1 MARVAEHLSIA
12 ELEERFRTAKD
23 PILAR
28 HVQVI
33 WLLAQGHTSAEVSTV
48 TSFVPRWIEPL
59 RARYNAEGFAALGD
73 LRRHNGR
80 APSLLKPDLL
90 ERLRVRLADP
100 PPDGGL
106 WTSGKVACW
115 RAGELGLASVCVQ
128 RGWEALRAIE
138 WSIQKPRPRHP
149 KAATPE
155 EESTFKKTRRSRCR
169 RGRAPSRPPGRG
181 VCDRR
186 APPRPEAGP
195 APRLGAQGR
204 APDRARPS
212 PLQVALRHG
221 LHPTPLGRDDLVS
234 LHRRLQGVLCR
245 APCCLRRG
253 KRGRPRAQHRA
264 RAGPSRLAHRTEPS
278 RSRRDQAVP
287 SAELHTRASA
297 RGASL
302 ARARRACREHLLCDT
317 CRSRGRHR
325 PALHRAREP
334 RPAHRHKLPLVA
346 QTRPTEVI
354 SRKPY
359 ETYGDYRDQ
368 LVPWESYRRQI
379 ATYAEQAG
387 LPATPMAIVTGL
399 REQLAMRAAP
409 VDAASPANE
418 HVEIV
423 GDKPVLRR
431 LRAKPEATGTADLE
445 RRLKERFAP
454 IDLIDA
460 LADTQHWLNW
470 T

>member
-1 MARVAEHLSIA
+1 MPRALRPWATCAGTMGARRACSSRTCWSACASAWPIRRPMAGCGRV
-12 ELEERFRTAKD
+12 
-23 PILAR
+23 
-28 HVQVI
+28 
-33 WLLAQGHTSAEVSTV
+33 
-48 TSFVPRWIEPL
+48 
-59 RARYNAEGFAALGD
+59 
-73 LRRHNGR
+73 
-80 APSLLKPDLL
+80 
-90 ERLRVRLADP
+90 
-100 PPDGGL
+100 
-106 WTSGKVACW
+106 GKW
-115 RAGELGLASVCVQ
+115 RAGWPASSGLPRSVSNVAGRLCA
-128 RGWEALRAIE
+128 RSSGRSRSRARVIRRR
-138 WSIQKPRPRHP
+138 PRPRRNP
-149 KAATPE
+149 RL
-155 EESTFKKTRRSRCR
+155 KKTRRSRCR

-204 APDRARPS
+204 APDRTRPS

-221 LHPTPLGRDDLVS
+221 LHPAPLGRDDLVS
-234 LHRRLQGVLCR
+234 LHRRLQGVLRR

-253 KRGRPRAQHRA
+253 KRGRPRAQPRA

-325 PALHRAREP
+325 PALHRTRQP

-359 ETYGDYRDQ
+359 DK
-368 LVPWESYRRQI
+368 LVKQWLPPSMHAELPITRIKGPPNFASKDEEVLLQI
-379 ATYAEQAG
+379 S
-387 LPATPMAIVTGL
+387 
-399 REQLAMRAAP
+399 
-409 VDAASPANE
+409 DACAF
-418 HVEIV
+418 
-423 GDKPVLRR
+423 VLQRY
-431 LRAKPEATGTADLE
+431 
-445 RRLKERFAP
+445 LKEGSNADRFISAMLGNFAYP
-454 IDLIDA
+454 IDLGLLKSAAGSYSCLWWPTEQEA
-460 LADTQHWLNW
+460 LERSFIRIAPGLGAEQFS
-470 T
+470 

>member
-1 MARVAEHLSIA
+1 MARRTAGRSGGAGCGRRGGGGGGDGLGGFRADGGRLGFGHGSWRVRVMARVAEHLSIA

-106 WTSGKVACW
+106 WTSGKVTCW
-115 RAGELGLASVCVQ
+115 MAGELGLSSVCVQ

-186 APPRPEAGP
+186 ASPRPEAGP

-204 APDRARPS
+204 APDRARPP

-234 LHRRLQGVLCR
+234 LHRRLQGVLRR
-245 APCCLRRG
+245 APCGLRRG

-264 RAGPSRLAHRTEPS
+264 RAGPSRLARRTEPS

-297 RGASL
+297 GGASL

-325 PALHRAREP
+325 PALHRTRQP

-359 ETYGDYRDQ
+359 D
-368 LVPWESYRRQI
+368 LILALFVAPC
-379 ATYAEQAG
+379 A
-387 LPATPMAIVTGL
+387 PALLERCAPYVLDGCA
-399 REQLAMRAAP
+399 ADRAP
-409 VDAASPANE
+409 HIKRLQSPA
-418 HVEIV
+418 
-423 GDKPVLRR
+423 RR
-431 LRAKPEATGTADLE
+431 LARHRHDL
-445 RRLKERFAP
+445 KSG
-454 IDLIDA
+454 
-460 LADTQHWLNW
+460 
-470 T
+470 

>member
-48 TSFVPRWIEPL
+48 TSFVPRWIEQL
-59 RARYNAEGFAALGD
+59 RARYNAEGLAALGD

-115 RAGELGLASVCVQ
+115 MAGELGLASVCVQ

-186 APPRPEAGP
+186 ASPRPEAGP

-204 APDRARPS
+204 APDRARPP

-221 LHPTPLGRDDLVS
+221 LHPPPLGRDDLVS
-234 LHRRLQGVLCR
+234 LHRRLQGVLRR
-245 APCCLRRG
+245 APCGLRRG

-297 RGASL
+297 GGASL

-325 PALHRAREP
+325 PALHRTRQP

-359 ETYGDYRDQ
+359 ETWIKRLAAQ
-368 LVPWESYRRQI
+368 LRLVRQLPI
-379 ATYAEQAG
+379 SQRIENQSKRGRG
-387 LPATPMAIVTGL
+387 LPSAWVEEVIAGV
-399 REQLAMRAAP
+399 RKAP
-409 VDAASPANE
+409 V
-418 HVEIV
+418 
-423 GDKPVLRR
+423 
-431 LRAKPEATGTADLE
+431 LE
-445 RRLKERFAP
+445 
-454 IDLIDA
+454 DA
-460 LADTQHWLNW
+460 LEPTLGEM
-470 T
+470 